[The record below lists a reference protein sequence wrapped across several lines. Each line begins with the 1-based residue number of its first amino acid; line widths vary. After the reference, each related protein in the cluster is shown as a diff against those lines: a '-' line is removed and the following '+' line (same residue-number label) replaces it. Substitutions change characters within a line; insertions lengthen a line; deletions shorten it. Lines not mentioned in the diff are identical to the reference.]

1 MNEKIN
7 LYSELIESYE
17 PISDDM
23 ISLPNDTKESV
34 CLITETSGSTG
45 PSKAVQFTHY
55 SVVSAL
61 GITSLPMI
69 FGYTLND
76 VISSHSQLSHE
87 SAIFQVFTGIA
98 TGSKIAIMPHLDYNQ
113 FVNYVQK
120 YKITAALLPPPV
132 IICLAK
138 DPENRDISS
147 LTKIISFGSVLH
159 KNIGNQLTS
168 RYKHVKDFRQGLFQT
183 ECMAPISLMVKNST
197 EFDSIGV
204 PTPNTKVKIINPDTG
219 EQLSANQNGMIC
231 VHREDAL
238 SKGYL
243 NNINATKTLIDSDGW
258 LRTRDLGFY
267 DEDGVLY
274 FVENMDLMI
283 RCSGLLI
290 SPSELEGLLLSHNAV
305 CEAAVIGILD
315 ANEEQIPTAFVVLNP
330 SVVGKISGYD
340 IEQFVNGMNNRL
352 IYFLF

>member
-1 MNEKIN
+1 MIEK
-7 LYSELIESYE
+7 YE

-23 ISLPNDTKESV
+23 MSLPNDTKESV

-61 GITSLPMI
+61 EITSLPMI

-76 VISSHSQLSHE
+76 VISCHSQFSHQI
-87 SAIFQVFTGIA
+87 AIFQVFTGIA
-98 TGSKIAIMPHLDYNQ
+98 TGSKIAIMPQLNYNQ
-113 FVNYVQK
+113 FINYVQK
-120 YKITAALLPPPV
+120 YLITAALLPPPV
-132 IICLAK
+132 IIRLAK
-138 DPENRDISS
+138 DPEDRDISS

-159 KNIGNQLTS
+159 KNIGNKFTS
-168 RYKHVKDFRQGLFQT
+168 RYKHVNDLRQGLFHT

-197 EFDSIGV
+197 DFDSIGV
-204 PTPNTKVKIINPDTG
+204 PTPNTKVKIINPETG
-219 EQLSANQNGMIC
+219 EQLPVNQTGIIC

-243 NNINATKTLIDSDGW
+243 NNSKTLIDSDGW

-267 DEDGVLY
+267 DEDGMLY
-274 FVENMDLMI
+274 FVENIDLMI

-290 SPSELEGLLLSHNAV
+290 SPSELEGLLLSHSNV
-305 CEAAVIGILD
+305 CEAAVIGIPD
-315 ANEEQIPTAFVVLNP
+315 ANEERIPTAFVVLNP

-340 IEQFVNGMNNRL
+340 IEQFVNGMNNRF

>member
-1 MNEKIN
+1 M
-7 LYSELIESYE
+7 IESYE

-23 ISLPNDTKESV
+23 MSLPNDTKETV

-61 GITSLPMI
+61 EITSLPLI

-76 VISSHSQLSHE
+76 VISSHSQFSHQ

-98 TGSKIAIMPHLDYNQ
+98 TGSKIAIMPQLDYNQ
-113 FVNYVQK
+113 FINYVQK
-120 YKITAALLPPPV
+120 YKITAALLPPPI

-147 LTKIISFGSVLH
+147 LTKIISFGSVLP
-159 KNIGNQLTS
+159 KNIANQLIS
-168 RYKHVKDFRQGLFQT
+168 RYKHVKDLRQGLFQT
-183 ECMAPISLMVKNST
+183 ECMAPISLMIKNST

-204 PTPNTKVKIINPDTG
+204 PTPNTKVKIINPETG

-238 SKGYL
+238 SKGYF
-243 NNINATKTLIDSDGW
+243 NNINATKSLIDSDGW
-258 LRTRDLGFY
+258 LHTRDLGYY
-267 DEDGVLY
+267 DEDGMLY
-274 FVENMDLMI
+274 VFENMDLLI

-290 SPSELEGLLLSHNAV
+290 SSSELEGLLLSHSNI
-305 CEAAVIGILD
+305 CEAAVVGIPD
-315 ANEEQIPTAFVVLNP
+315 PNEGQIPTAFVVLNP
-330 SVVGKISGYD
+330 SVVGKVSGYD
-340 IEQFVNGMNNRL
+340 IEQLVNGMNNRF
-352 IYFLF
+352 IDFLF